1 VSSGSEYKEFQMA
14 YLPAGM
20 PAPQASKDDAPFW
33 DGCSQ
38 KKLVIRHCNACHR
51 FFHPPAPACPRCAS
65 TSVGW
70 KEVSG
75 KASVFTY
82 TIGHHAVHASF
93 KGHKPYN
100 VSVVL
105 LDDADD
111 VRLVSNVVDVEAQDM
126 KIGMRLD
133 IFWDKIS
140 EGVYL
145 PRFKKSIVQ
154 KNETVTMT
162 RDSV

>member
-1 VSSGSEYKEFQMA
+1 MA

-20 PAPQASKDDAPFW
+20 PAPSASKDDAPFW
-33 DGCSQ
+33 EGCNQ
-38 KKLVIRHCNACHR
+38 KKLVIRHCNACQQ

-75 KASVFTY
+75 NGTVFTY
-82 TIGHHAVHASF
+82 TIGHHAVHSSL

-100 VSVVL
+100 VAIVL

-126 KIGMRLD
+126 KIGMPVSV
-133 IFWDKIS
+133 FWDEIS

-145 PRFKKSIVQ
+145 PRFKK
-154 KNETVTMT
+154 NMT
-162 RDSV
+162 KAAA